1 MLIET
6 ICGRLEDLQLHSGI
20 EIDYLDVE
28 WYETTQKIFHTST
41 RSGRPFIGRF
51 LNDRHRLGENDVL
64 YAGEDMVL
72 LVAVKPCEAIVI
84 PLDDL
89 TTTAAICYEIGNK
102 HLPLF
107 LEEQELLV
115 PFDGPAFAQL
125 NLAGFN
131 VSRAVRKLLNP
142 LKTSVAPHG
151 NGQQIPVAATFTY
164 YNPEP

>member
-6 ICGRLEDLQLHSGI
+6 ICGRLEDLHLHAGI
-20 EIDYLDVE
+20 EIDYLDLE

-41 RSGRPFIGRF
+41 RAGRPLIGRF
-51 LNDRHRLGENDVL
+51 LKEKHRLQENDVL
-64 YAGEDMVL
+64 YAGDTWVL
-72 LVAVKPCEAIVI
+72 LVAVKPCEVMVI
-84 PLDDL
+84 PVADL
-89 TTTAAICYEIGNK
+89 ATTAAICYEIGNK

-115 PFDGPAFAQL
+115 PFDGPTFAQL
-125 NLAGFN
+125 NLAGFS
-131 VSRAVRKLLNP
+131 VFRAHRKLLHP

-164 YNPEP
+164 FNPET